1 MKRREFIALLGGA
14 AAASAFSW
22 PLPLSAQQ
30 PERMRRIGVLLGTA
44 IRGDAQ
50 VASDLKAFERGLEE
64 LGWTAGRNILIE
76 YRSPGGDPD
85 RIRKD
90 ITELKPDVILTSGT
104 SNLAALKTTG
114 GTLPV
119 VFVQVADPVGSGL
132 VDSLARPGSN
142 ATGFTNYEYT
152 MGGKWLE
159 LLKEI
164 APNVIRTVFVYNPDN
179 AAWRGLLREIEAAAR
194 SLRVEVIPSGVHAPD
209 DIERAIDTF
218 AREPNGGLLAQPD
231 GITVSNRELI
241 CALATRRGLPAVYP
255 FRYFATSG
263 GLMSYGVDVSE
274 VYRQAASY
282 VHRILRGQ
290 KPADLPVQAPTKFEL
305 VFNLKTAKALGL
317 EVPPTLLARADEV
330 IE

>member
-1 MKRREFIALLGGA
+1 MKRREFITLLSGA

-90 ITELKPDVILTSGT
+90 ITELKPDVILASGT

-164 APNVIRTVFVYNPDN
+164 AP
-179 AAWRGLLREIEAAAR
+179 
-194 SLRVEVIPSGVHAPD
+194 
-209 DIERAIDTF
+209 
-218 AREPNGGLLAQPD
+218 
-231 GITVSNRELI
+231 
-241 CALATRRGLPAVYP
+241 
-255 FRYFATSG
+255 
-263 GLMSYGVDVSE
+263 
-274 VYRQAASY
+274 
-282 VHRILRGQ
+282 
-290 KPADLPVQAPTKFEL
+290 
-305 VFNLKTAKALGL
+305 
-317 EVPPTLLARADEV
+317 
-330 IE
+330 